1 MLEVQDLTV
10 SYGPIEAVRE
20 VSFRVEAGA
29 VVSLVGPNGAGKTTT
44 LNAVSGVISA
54 RAWPHP
60 VSGP

>member
-20 VSFRVEAGA
+20 VSFRVKAGA